1 MKKGIICIETEW
13 QITTQSNKR
22 NINTEPLIRFLHEL
36 NNAPYIYRRVAT
48 REELRYYLKKFHNKE
63 YNNYGIFYFSFHR
76 DTHEIVLEGEK
87 ERISLSKLAEMSNGL
102 FKNKY
107 VHFSSCRT
115 LLGSDNELQK
125 FVEESGAK
133 FVSGYTKSVDTDYSA
148 IHDIALIEEIL
159 NSNRNVPLLKRMYK
173 LYGGLEEKLG
183 FKTSENI
190 K

>member
-1 MKKGIICIETEW
+1 
-13 QITTQSNKR
+13 
-22 NINTEPLIRFLHEL
+22 
-36 NNAPYIYRRVAT
+36 
-48 REELRYYLKKFHNKE
+48 
-63 YNNYGIFYFSFHR
+63 
-76 DTHEIVLEGEK
+76 
-87 ERISLSKLAEMSNGL
+87 MSNGL